1 MQITLNNQEIN
12 TAIEQYVRHLISLA
26 NNTSMTT
33 EITGSRGEYKVI
45 VEILPTKTTEV
56 VETKRV
62 GRPPK
67 VNPVI
72 VEPKQEEVQTD
83 TVVEEEEEVIEVVPA
98 AEEEEPPTPK
108 AKTSLFKNLNK

>member
-72 VEPKQEEVQTD
+72 VEPKQEEVQAD
-83 TVVEEEEEVIEVVPA
+83 TVVEEEEEEEVIEV
-98 AEEEEPPTPK
+98 EEQELPTPK